1 MVNTYLCPLKLCVRG
16 YGTLTDSVF
25 WGLLN
30 SALTT
35 NFSDGKLQENK
46 SLPNFKAYSINL
58 SVSRLNS
65 IKASVTSLSW
75 VFGGFLIEGL
85 QCVPLLKHDPC
96 PCLKVTFLLV
106 AF

>member
-1 MVNTYLCPLKLCVRG
+1 MVNTYLCSLKLCVRG

-25 WGLLN
+25 QGLLN

-58 SVSRLNS
+58 SVSRLIS